1 MYDLAFH
8 KLALKEWQKLEK
20 TIREQLKRK
29 LASRL
34 ENPRVEKDALSGMQD
49 HYRIKLRSAG
59 IRLVYRVDDEKI
71 MVLVLSVGKR
81 DKLSA
86 YKKAQKR

>member
-8 KLALKEWQKLEK
+8 KRALKEWHKLDSR
-20 TIREQLKRK
+20 IREQLKKK
-29 LASRL
+29 LAMRL
-34 ENPRVEKDALSGMQD
+34 KNPRVEKDSLSGMQD

-59 IRLVYRVDDEKI
+59 IRLVYRVDDGAVV
-71 MVLVLSVGKR
+71 VLVLSIGKR